1 MTTRRTFGYVRKLP
15 SKRYQASYL
24 GANGVRFNAPYT
36 FNTKSDANSWLAVE
50 ESALRKGTW
59 TDPTAEA
66 TPDGSV
72 VTFETYAKR
81 HIAIQ
86 TTRDGLL
93 LRKSTQALYARLLE
107 TKLTA
112 FHSKTLTEINS
123 AEVAEWWA
131 KSIAGGK
138 VTSTSKAYKLLSSVM
153 KRAVDEGLLVVNPCK
168 VKGAQNADSGKKVT
182 WPNPD
187 EVSIIATAINPR
199 YKVLVVLAAY
209 SGLRFGEITE
219 LRRKDFKKIER
230 IQDDGTNVL
239 GFEVNIDRGVTLV
252 HKEFILDDPKSSAGV
267 RKVPISS
274 QLTPMIDDHLVT
286 VGNSPDSLVFPAAS
300 GGHLRHDVFMN
311 SWNPALKRIGL
322 ENSGYTPHSL
332 RHFAGTYLA
341 KAGANLPEL
350 KKFMGDKSTSA
361 VMRYIHATNRNDL
374 LAEAM
379 EYSLSAN

>member
-59 TDPTAEA
+59 TDPTAEP
-66 TPDGSV
+66 TSDGSV

-93 LRKSTQALYARLLE
+93 LRKSTQALYARLLA
-107 TKLTA
+107 TKLTT
-112 FHSKTLTEINS
+112 FHNKSLTEINAAS
-123 AEVAEWWA
+123 VAEWWA
-131 KSIAGGK
+131 ESISGGK
-138 VTSTSKAYKLLSSVM
+138 VTSTSKAYKLLSSVL
-153 KRAVDEGLLVVNPCK
+153 KRGVDEGLLVVNPCK

-182 WPNPD
+182 WPTPE
-187 EVSIIATAINPR
+187 EVSMIATAINAR
-199 YKVLVVLAAY
+199 YKVMVVLAAY

-219 LRRKDFKKIER
+219 LRRRDFKKVER
-230 IQDDGTNVL
+230 IQDDGTKVL

-267 RKVPISS
+267 RTVPISS
-274 QLTPMIDDHLVT
+274 QLTPMIEDHLVT
-286 VGNSPDSLVFPAAS
+286 AGNSPDSLVFPAAS
-300 GGHLRHDVFMN
+300 GRHLRHDVFMN

-350 KKFMGDKSTSA
+350 KTFMGDKSTPA

-379 EYSLSAN
+379 EYSS

>member
-15 SKRYQASYL
+15 SKKYQASYL
-24 GANGVRFNAPYT
+24 GANGIRFNAPYT

-50 ESALRKGTW
+50 ESMLRKGTW

-72 VTFETYAKR
+72 VTFEAYAKR
-81 HIAIQ
+81 HITIQ

-112 FHSKTLTEINS
+112 FHSKTLTEIKS

-153 KRAVDEGLLVVNPCK
+153 KRAVEEGLLVVNPCK

-187 EVSIIATAINPR
+187 EVSMIATAINPR

-230 IQDDGTNVL
+230 VQDDGTKVL

-286 VGNSPDSLVFPAAS
+286 VGDSPDSLLFPAAS

-311 SWNPALKRIGL
+311 SWNPALNRIGL

-379 EYSLSAN
+379 EYVS

>member
-59 TDPTAEA
+59 TDPTAEE

-72 VTFETYAKR
+72 VTFEAYAKR

-93 LRKSTQALYARLLE
+93 LRKSTRALYARLLE
-107 TKLTA
+107 TKLTT
-112 FHSKTLTEINS
+112 FHNKSLTEINAAS
-123 AEVAEWWA
+123 VAEWWA
-131 KSIAGGK
+131 ESISGGK
-138 VTSTSKAYKLLSSVM
+138 VTSTSKAYKLLSSVL
-153 KRAVDEGLLVVNPCK
+153 KRGVDEGLLVVNPCK

-182 WPNPD
+182 WPTPE
-187 EVSIIATAINPR
+187 EVSMIATAINPR
-199 YKVLVVLAAY
+199 YKVLVLLAAY

-219 LRRKDFKKIER
+219 LRRKDFKKVER
-230 IQDDGTNVL
+230 IQDDGTSVL

-252 HKEFILDDPKSSAGV
+252 NTKFILDDPKSSAGV
-267 RKVPISS
+267 RTVPISS
-274 QLTPMIDDHLVT
+274 QLTPMIDDHLAT
-286 VGNSPDSLVFPAAS
+286 VDNSPDSLVFPAAS

-311 SWNPALKRIGL
+311 SWNPALKRAGL
-322 ENSGYTPHSL
+322 GNSGYTPHSL

-350 KKFMGDKSTSA
+350 KAFMGDKSTPA

-379 EYSLSAN
+379 EYVS

>member
-93 LRKSTQALYARLLE
+93 LRKSTQALYARLLA
-107 TKLTA
+107 TKLTT
-112 FHSKTLTEINS
+112 FHSKTLTEIKS

-153 KRAVDEGLLVVNPCK
+153 KRAVEEGLLVVNPCK

-187 EVSIIATAINPR
+187 EVSMIATAINPR
-199 YKVLVVLAAY
+199 YRTLVMLAAY
-209 SGLRFGEITE
+209 GGLRFGEITE
-219 LRRKDFKKIER
+219 LRRKDFKKVER
-230 IQDDGTNVL
+230 IQEDGTIVL
-239 GFEVNIDRGVTLV
+239 GYVISIERGVTLV
-252 HKEFILDDPKSSAGV
+252 NKEFLFNDPKSSAGV
-267 RKVPISS
+267 REVPISS
-274 QLTPMIDDHLVT
+274 QLTLMIDVHLAT
-286 VGNSPDSLVFPAAS
+286 VAEAPHSLVFPAAS
-300 GGHLRHDVFMN
+300 GGNLRHDVFMN
-311 SWNPALKRIGL
+311 SWNPALKRCGL

-341 KAGANLPEL
+341 KVGANLPEL
-350 KKFMGDKSTSA
+350 KKFLGDKSTPA

-379 EYSLSAN
+379 EYSL